1 MPSTGR
7 TDEPDVAAM
16 SRLSA
21 GPSVG
26 AVRSG
31 THASPRTLVVS
42 DLRLFADAVAH
53 SLASA
58 ASCSH
63 GEVDGALAE
72 TAPDVAVVDLAGTA
86 VIATLAT
93 VRAAARAGSERPP
106 TIVGLVRNG
115 DPGIVVGA
123 VGFGVRVFIDADQSV
138 VDLAG
143 AVEAAASGATLCP
156 PSVATVIFSQVAR
169 GDQAIDPAEV
179 LSPREREVARY
190 LALGLSNK
198 EIASRLVIE
207 LATVKHHVHSVLR
220 KLGVRRRAEVPALF
234 GGVNSNSANG
244 S

>member
-1 MPSTGR
+1 
-7 TDEPDVAAM
+7 M
-16 SRLSA
+16 SRLLQA

-26 AVRSG
+26 AVG
-31 THASPRTLVVS
+31 TRAHASTRTLVVS

-72 TAPDVAVVDLAGTA
+72 TKPDVAVVDLAGTA

-93 VRAAARAGSERPP
+93 VARAGSARPP
-106 TIVGLVRNG
+106 RIVGLVRNG

-207 LATVKHHVHSVLR
+207 LATVKHHVHGVLR

-234 GGVNSNSANG
+234 GGLNSDPGNG

>member
-1 MPSTGR
+1 
-7 TDEPDVAAM
+7 M
-16 SRLSA
+16 SPLLYS
-21 GPSVG
+21 GSSFG
-26 AVRSG
+26 AVRTG
-31 THASPRTLVVS
+31 TSASPRTLVVS

-72 TAPDVAVVDLAGTA
+72 TTPDVAVVDLAGTA

-93 VRAAARAGSERPP
+93 VRAAARAGSQRPP

-123 VGFGVRVFIDADQSV
+123 VGFGVRVFVDADQSV

-234 GGVNSNSANG
+234 GGLNSDSVNG